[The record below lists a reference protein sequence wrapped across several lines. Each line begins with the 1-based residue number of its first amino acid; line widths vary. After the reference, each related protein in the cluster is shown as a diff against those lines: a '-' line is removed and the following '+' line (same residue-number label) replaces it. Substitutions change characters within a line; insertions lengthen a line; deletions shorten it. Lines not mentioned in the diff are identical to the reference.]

1 MDPEVPQ
8 LCLQDPRHGVKETW
22 TLKGVWCAW
31 LFECGRSPA
40 HQARRR
46 GCPTLPRRH
55 FHPSRQEAARS
66 LFVNFWRVVVAG
78 NIWMGPKEHNK
89 KERGLGEE
97 RGLEVGKTI

>member
-1 MDPEVPQ
+1 MCDVPGS
-8 LCLQDPRHGVKETW
+8 LNVAAPP
-22 TLKGVWCAW
+22 
-31 LFECGRSPA
+31 PA
-40 HQARRR
+40 RPADVAA
-46 GCPTLPRRH
+46 PTLPRRR
-55 FHPSRQEAARS
+55 FHPSRQEAARSRS